1 MFDGL
6 FTILCVLAKIT
17 DDLLLRMKVPFGPSF
32 DFKDWIP
39 WEKQRNCVHLF
50 SASPQAHLTL
60 LCNVVVPPISKLFF
74 KPHPNYTYIHR
85 LVGCYDLG
93 KFFWSET
100 IGPKATQMEL
110 YELISRTMTN
120 PVILARNQPISRWF
134 NGGMRTFAGGL
145 KRINQKPSICA
156 TKYQSEGPLSLELEE
171 FDCPN
176 ELRQGLNKNHVSLH
190 TVAPTNDR

>member
-1 MFDGL
+1 MDPLLTSRIESLEKNNAIACTCFQQVLKHILHCCAMWWCPL
-6 FTILCVLAKIT
+6 FL
-17 DDLLLRMKVPFGPSF
+17 
-32 DFKDWIP
+32 
-39 WEKQRNCVHLF
+39 NC
-50 SASPQAHLTL
+50 
-60 LCNVVVPPISKLFF
+60 FF

-145 KRINQKPSICA
+145 KKINQKPSICA
-156 TKYQSEGPLSLELEE
+156 TKY
-171 FDCPN
+171 
-176 ELRQGLNKNHVSLH
+176 
-190 TVAPTNDR
+190 